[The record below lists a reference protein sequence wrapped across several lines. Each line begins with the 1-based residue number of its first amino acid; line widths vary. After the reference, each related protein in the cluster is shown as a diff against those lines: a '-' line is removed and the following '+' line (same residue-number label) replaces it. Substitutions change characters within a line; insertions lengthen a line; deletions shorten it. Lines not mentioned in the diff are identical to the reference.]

1 MRRPDA
7 EGAEVSD
14 VYTGQVERDPHG
26 ALWAVLYR
34 GEVTHPDAIVSQ
46 EPTRSV
52 KRGRKRVA
60 EMILA
65 QVDADRRL
73 TASGTATARDT
84 GRRMQHTLGFLALH
98 PRALHPRPTHS

>member
-34 GEVTHPDAIVSQ
+34 GEVTHADAIVSQ

-52 KRGRKRVA
+52 KRGWKRVE

-65 QVDADRRL
+65 QADADRRL
-73 TASGTATARDT
+73 TSSGTATARDT
-84 GRRMQHTLGFLALH
+84 GRRMQHTLGFLAL
-98 PRALHPRPTHS
+98 RPRPTQS